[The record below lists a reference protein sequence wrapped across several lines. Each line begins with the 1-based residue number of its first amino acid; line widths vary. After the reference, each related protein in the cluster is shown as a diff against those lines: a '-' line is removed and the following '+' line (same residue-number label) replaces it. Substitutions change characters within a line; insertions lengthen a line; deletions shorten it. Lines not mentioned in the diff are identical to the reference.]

1 MKDFVLIASI
11 LALAALATVLQLLK
25 PELLKPYGLIVSG
38 LALFW
43 IRHKYFRIE
52 GMSGSPL
59 GKLSSIFRS
68 RPRRKVTK
76 VM

>member
-1 MKDFVLIASI
+1 MSNNSLIVI
-11 LALAALATVLQLLK
+11 VALLATLAIILQLLK
-25 PELLKPYGLIVSG
+25 PDLLKPYGLIVCG
-38 LALFW
+38 LGLFW

-52 GMSGSPL
+52 GISGSPL

-68 RPRRKVTK
+68 RSRRKVTK